1 MEAVQHETNG
11 TGGDDASETIATIRD
26 VLRRSARLPTDV
38 DSLADDADLFEAG
51 MSSHASVSVMLGLE
65 DAFDIEFPDSMLKRS
80 VFESVQSIA
89 AALQELAVR
98 SG

>member
-1 MEAVQHETNG
+1 MEAVQHEMNG
-11 TGGDDASETIATIRD
+11 AGDDAAAMGATIRD
-26 VLRRSARLPTDV
+26 VLRRSARLPIDI

-65 DAFDIEFPDSMLKRS
+65 DAFDIEFPDSMLRRS

-89 AALQELAVR
+89 GALQELDVR
-98 SG
+98 AG